1 MTISLIFLGGL
12 GAVAALLLGIASRV
26 FYVEEDP
33 RISAVEG
40 ALPGANCG
48 GCGFAGCRA
57 AAEAIVAGKAEANIC
72 VAGGFD
78 TAVEV
83 AAVMGLKVEAREPDL
98 AHTSCTYGTGDAEL
112 TYRYTGARDCRS
124 AAALFGG
131 GKLCPVGCLGLGSCV
146 KACQFGALTIG
157 SDHLPKFNPKNCVGC
172 GACEKVCPKHIID
185 LTSSS
190 RRMVGEY
197 LESECT
203 APCQR
208 ACPTGI
214 EIPSYIKH
222 ISEGHPEAA
231 LLVIKERCPLPLVC
245 GRICPAPC
253 EFDCRR
259 NLASDEPV
267 GINPL
272 KRYAADYE
280 MRTGQHINPY
290 QNAETGRR
298 VAVIGAGVEGLTA
311 SYYLARLGHATTL
324 YEAKPKLGGI
334 LRYVI
339 SDSRLP
345 DGILDHEIKGILEM
359 GVETHTEKVLGR
371 DFTIAALIA
380 EGFDAVLLA
389 MGGFDS
395 QKVLGIPATGKPQ
408 AVPGFHLMFDV
419 LEAIAQDQAPALGKH
434 VLIAGATEKTAALAH
449 DCRRLGA
456 ESVTIVME
464 SALELVPPDL
474 QEERILARAGIH
486 VRPEMQI
493 TGLWGQGESLVGAT
507 IAPTEPRPGDPP
519 TETIVIDSMIAA
531 AGRIPELV
539 LAPIRLDVPEGED
552 SDAETFAEEF
562 AALGLQP
569 TWRSVETFR
578 TLPATSRIGIFTP
591 PEPGRVSDASA
602 VVKAMISGRR
612 LVRGIHQHLST
623 GTVERVEHLAIEADE
638 ILNIDA
644 IHSVAQRQRQDAGLP
659 IREPSTPSDW
669 IAAQELPGLNDAE
682 AKQEAARCLQC
693 GLICYTKDQ

>member
-12 GAVAALLLGIASRV
+12 GAAAALLLGIASRV

-33 RISAVEG
+33 RIGAVEG

-57 AAEAIVAGKAEANIC
+57 AAEAIVAGKAEANVC
-72 VAGGFD
+72 VAGGFE

-83 AAVMGLKVEAREPDL
+83 AAVMGVKVEAKEPDL
-98 AHTSCTYGTGDAEL
+98 AHTSCTYGTSNAEL
-112 TYRYTGARDCRS
+112 TYRYSGAKDCRS
-124 AAALFGG
+124 AALLFGG

-157 SDHLPKFNPKNCVGC
+157 SDHLPKFNPKKCVGC
-172 GACEKVCPKHIID
+172 GACEKVCPKNIID

-190 RRMVGEY
+190 RRMISEY
-197 LESECT
+197 VTSECT

-214 EIPSYIKH
+214 EIPTYIHH
-222 ISEGHPEAA
+222 IREGRPEEA
-231 LLVIKERCPLPLVC
+231 LLVIKERCPLPLIC

-280 MRTGQHINPY
+280 MRTGQHVNPY
-290 QNAETGRR
+290 QNTETGRR

-345 DGILDHEIKGILEM
+345 DGILDHEIQGILEM
-359 GVETHTEKVLGR
+359 GVEAHTEKVLGR
-371 DFTIAALIA
+371 DFTIRSLID

-389 MGGFDS
+389 TGGFDS
-395 QKVLGIPATGKPQ
+395 QKLLAIPRQ
-408 AVPGFHLMFDV
+408 AQPIPGMHLMLDV
-419 LEAIAQDQAPALGKH
+419 LEALARGEQPALGRH
-434 VLIAGATEKTAALAH
+434 VLIVGATAKTATLARE
-449 DCRRLGA
+449 CRRLGA
-456 ESVTIVME
+456 ERVTIIAE
-464 SALELVPPDL
+464 PAIDLIPPELRETRL
-474 QEERILARAGIH
+474 LASEGIF
-486 VRPEMQI
+486 VRPEMQV
-493 TGLWGQGESLVGAT
+493 TGLWGEGDHLVGAT
-507 IAPTEPRPGDPP
+507 LAPTEPRPGEPP
-519 TETIVIDSMIAA
+519 AETYPIDTLIAA

-539 LAPIRLDVPEGED
+539 IAPIRLAVEDDED

-569 TWRSVETFR
+569 SWRTVESFR
-578 TLPATSRIGIFTP
+578 TLPATSRIGLFTP
-591 PEPGRVSDASA
+591 PEPGRISDASA
-602 VVKAMISGRR
+602 VVKAIISGRR
-612 LVRGIHQHLST
+612 LVRAIHQHLST
-623 GTVERVEHLAIEADE
+623 GAVEPVANLACEASE
-638 ILNIDA
+638 ILNIDE
-644 IHSVAQRQRQDAGLP
+644 IDGVAPCERQGANLP
-659 IREPSTPSDW
+659 IREPSTPTDW
-669 IAAQELPGLNDAE
+669 LAVEELPGLSDEE